1 MQRTTAQAAK
11 TSQPK
16 MGPGTIFLALGV
28 GGAGLALAPR
38 LVSSAAKH
46 FSKGGSSGK
55 GFATMGSM
63 WKRSGGGASTG
74 FKNFYKGGFE
84 SEMTRA
90 EAALIL
96 GIRQSAP
103 KEKIRLAHRRIM
115 LLNHPDNGGSDYM
128 ASKINEAKDV
138 LVKDL
143 N

>member
-1 MQRTTAQAAK
+1 MQRTTTQAAK
-11 TSQPK
+11 TSQQTPK

-38 LVSSAAKH
+38 LVTSAAKH
-46 FSKGGSSGK
+46 FSKGSSSGGGK

-63 WKRSGGGASTG
+63 WKRSGGSASTG

-96 GIRQSAP
+96 GIR
-103 KEKIRLAHRRIM
+103 
-115 LLNHPDNGGSDYM
+115 
-128 ASKINEAKDV
+128 
-138 LVKDL
+138 
-143 N
+143 

>member
-46 FSKGGSSGK
+46 FSKGGSGK

-96 GIRQSAP
+96 GIR
-103 KEKIRLAHRRIM
+103 
-115 LLNHPDNGGSDYM
+115 Y
-128 ASKINEAKDV
+128 
-138 LVKDL
+138 
-143 N
+143 

>member
-1 MQRTTAQAAK
+1 
-11 TSQPK
+11 

-96 GIRQSAP
+96 GIRYQSP
-103 KEKIRLAHRRIM
+103 HLK
-115 LLNHPDNGGSDYM
+115 N
-128 ASKINEAKDV
+128 
-138 LVKDL
+138 
-143 N
+143 